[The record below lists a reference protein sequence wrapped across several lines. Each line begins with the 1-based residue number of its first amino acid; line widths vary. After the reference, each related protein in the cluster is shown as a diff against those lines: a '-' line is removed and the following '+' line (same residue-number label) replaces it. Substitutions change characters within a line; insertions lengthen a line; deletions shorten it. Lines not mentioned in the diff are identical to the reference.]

1 MQALEAQGPGRCE
14 VLPLE
19 QDEASAAC
27 DQKAA
32 AVGTRHLHR
41 LEQLH
46 PIAELNKTP
55 TVSLRLG

>member
-1 MQALEAQGPGRCE
+1 M
-14 VLPLE
+14 PLE